1 MRLTGLVL
9 CLLVAPAMAAPVQF
23 TSISGTLEIDTTPDG
38 IASPDPLT
46 VALGGTWIAD
56 LSSSGHLEDS
66 DTFVLGA
73 ADLTNEEIVAIGLAG
88 LATATMQ
95 PGDVA
100 FTGFINE
107 AGPGIVPSSI
117 YTTDAEFAAHIVVTG
132 LLETVFDTAT
142 SAGMALP
149 FEINV
154 GPVSAGVSDT
164 ITMTIAGTFGYEIG
178 VSDITQT
185 LTLDLVITVVGTAH
199 MVPDPALG
207 GLTALGLG
215 GAGAWLRRRR
225 S

>member
-1 MRLTGLVL
+1 
-9 CLLVAPAMAAPVQF
+9 MAAPVQF
-23 TSISGTLEIDTTPDG
+23 TSVVGTLEIDTTPDG
-38 IASPDPLT
+38 IAVPDPLT

-56 LSSSGHLEDS
+56 LSSAGHLAES

-73 ADLTNEEIVAIGLAG
+73 ADLHNEETVAIGLAN
-88 LATATMQ
+88 LATATML

-107 AGPGIVPSSI
+107 AGPGHVPSCV

-149 FEINV
+149 FNVTV
-154 GPVSAGVSDT
+154 GPVSAVASDI

>member
-1 MRLTGLVL
+1 
-9 CLLVAPAMAAPVQF
+9 MAAPVQF
-23 TSISGTLEIDTTPDG
+23 TSISGTLEIDTTPNG

-56 LSSSGHLEDS
+56 FSSNHLDG
-66 DTFVLGA
+66 DPNHPTTFVLGA

-107 AGPGIVPSSI
+107 AGPGHVPSCI

-149 FEINV
+149 FELKV